1 MTCAEL
7 FHRLETDPYI
17 FQEEL
22 NREMERAEDRGDE
35 IDLLQAVVG
44 ALRTIARPGDT
55 YDEEVHDG

>member
-7 FHRLETDPYI
+7 LHRLERDPYI

-22 NREMERAEDRGDE
+22 NREIDRAEDAGDE

-44 ALRTIARPGDT
+44 ALKEIAHG
-55 YDEEVHDG
+55 